1 MRKLILV
8 GFIALSLA
16 ACRDGGKTEEAA
28 TEAPQAA
35 ATSEAATPAA
45 PAVVSEFKQPFPVA
59 TLPFRFHV
67 AIDREV
73 RNKKTGVMSREVGIE
88 FLESSA
94 ADVDKSFADALQA
107 AGYTRA
113 SNEAQGRAFRS
124 VFTKAGEGDILVWVR
139 PGAPKGDR
147 YAIQQPDAKGTIY
160 LAWPVTPAN

>member
-1 MRKLILV
+1 MRKLIIV
-8 GFIALSLA
+8 GIVALSLA
-16 ACRDGGKTEEAA
+16 ACRDGGKTEDAA
-28 TEAPQAA
+28 SAGAQTTPGTE
-35 ATSEAATPAA
+35 TATPAA
-45 PAVVSEFKQPFPVA
+45 PTVVSEFKQPFPVA
-59 TLPFRFHV
+59 TLPFRYHV

-88 FLESSA
+88 FLESSV

-160 LAWPVTPAN
+160 LAWPITSVN

>member
-8 GFIALSLA
+8 SFVALSLA
-16 ACRDGGKTEEAA
+16 ACRDGGKTEEETPAG
-28 TEAPQAA
+28 TQAA
-35 ATSEAATPAA
+35 QSAEAAAPAA
-45 PAVVSEFKQPFPVA
+45 PTVVSEFKQSFPVA
-59 TLPFRFHV
+59 TLPFRYHV

-88 FLESSA
+88 FLESSV

-107 AGYTRA
+107 AGYART
-113 SNEAQGRAFRS
+113 SYETQGRAFRS

-160 LAWPVTPAN
+160 LAWPITPAN